1 MSHSRYQ
8 CYCSEYII
16 GIIYPTIIG
25 LYDSIHIRIKTN
37 QRTKRYTT
45 SDNEKDKI
53 FYKVGTIWKLNQIKL
68 MYKEFLRRK
77 IALDKYKLTA
87 LGQLDMR

>member
-1 MSHSRYQ
+1 M
-8 CYCSEYII
+8 
-16 GIIYPTIIG
+16 
-25 LYDSIHIRIKTN
+25 
-37 QRTKRYTT
+37 
-45 SDNEKDKI
+45 KDKI